1 MLGESLQLFEGSEIF
16 KILFPDFESLAS
28 AIIVLILYVDLLAP
42 FILQVLVHNVM
53 QISRSDETR
62 QAHAFSLY
70 LMQPLVATSL
80 GLLAF
85 NW

>member
-1 MLGESLQLFEGSEIF
+1 MTVVMLVV
-16 KILFPDFESLAS
+16 DFLADF
-28 AIIVLILYVDLLAP
+28 IV
-42 FILQVLVHNVM
+42 QVLVHNVM

-85 NW
+85 NWWVMVFIVINCLFFK